1 MFHLSPHELSLWQ
14 FWKKWTIC
22 LDYPWFSSGIELRLV
37 TVAADSILRL
47 TRVLRTE
54 CELRLI
60 LFCSWLKFR
69 RLDTSC
75 SCLEFRR
82 LDTSYD
88 LFIYLFNNLF
98 KVDKNWLH
106 PTADSSS
113 GSWIQVATWF
123 YPPADS
129 ISSGLIRV
137 AADSSSGGWTPL
149 TWVHLNIYKKY
160 ASPVF
165 TFLQSTTYWH
175 SKIKKKKK
183 ILLGQFFLIRFQSL
197 WGFLRIFSILSIFKE
212 KQCLKGLIIKAKN
225 KAYSIVLVY
234 FKQLPTIIIW
244 VFYFSK
250 KDWSQI
256 LPEMTQKYR
265 KPGYL
270 GGQKQ
275 LVLLFISF

>member
-1 MFHLSPHELSLWQ
+1 MCAPLIPTWLSLWQ

-98 KVDKNWLH
+98 KIDKNWLH
-106 PTADSSS
+106 ATADSSS
-113 GSWIQVATWF
+113 GSWIQVA
-123 YPPADS
+123 ADS
-129 ISSGLIRV
+129 ILWLTRFPAAWYELRLTRV
-137 AADSSSGGWTPL
+137 PVAGHP
-149 TWVHLNIYKKY
+149 
-160 ASPVF
+160 SPGC
-165 TFLQSTTYWH
+165 
-175 SKIKKKKK
+175 I
-183 ILLGQFFLIRFQSL
+183 
-197 WGFLRIFSILSIFKE
+197 
-212 KQCLKGLIIKAKN
+212 
-225 KAYSIVLVY
+225 
-234 FKQLPTIIIW
+234 
-244 VFYFSK
+244 
-250 KDWSQI
+250 
-256 LPEMTQKYR
+256 
-265 KPGYL
+265 
-270 GGQKQ
+270 
-275 LVLLFISF
+275 